1 MTQTPTP
8 FPPRRR
14 LATRLLRASL
24 LAGGSLASGLV
35 LAQAAKP
42 PATPIVT
49 RVPDKG
55 WQVCQTLKTDA
66 AAQLQCYQ
74 QWAESQSSA
83 SALPPEVSTFGG
95 DPVTGAPSTQVLT
108 LPALST
114 AAPDGKPVGCRNNKY
129 SELSKFWELQRGSDC
144 DNFSLRGYRPI
155 TLALV
160 TADTINTRP
169 TTPAPDHTVLTST
182 PYTRTETKI
191 QLSVRTKLA
200 KGLLKSGTSDQDDQD
215 SLWFGYTQQS
225 YWQMFNGNL
234 SRPFRSTDHEPE
246 LIYIYPHQIAL
257 PGGWSY
263 RLSGLGLVHQS
274 NGQSDPLSRSW
285 NRAYLMGA
293 AEKILGENSSI
304 TVQGRIWDRLR
315 ESSATDD
322 NPGIENYIGRAEV
335 SANWQVDST
344 NTLGLTVRHSLRKE
358 ARGSTRLDW
367 MIAPKAQPTYTG
379 LRYHVQLFSGYGDS
393 LIDWNNKRN
402 VISVGFSLVDW

>member
-129 SELSKFWELQRGSDC
+129 SELSKF
-144 DNFSLRGYRPI
+144 
-155 TLALV
+155 
-160 TADTINTRP
+160 
-169 TTPAPDHTVLTST
+169 
-182 PYTRTETKI
+182 
-191 QLSVRTKLA
+191 
-200 KGLLKSGTSDQDDQD
+200 
-215 SLWFGYTQQS
+215 
-225 YWQMFNGNL
+225 
-234 SRPFRSTDHEPE
+234 
-246 LIYIYPHQIAL
+246 
-257 PGGWSY
+257 
-263 RLSGLGLVHQS
+263 
-274 NGQSDPLSRSW
+274 
-285 NRAYLMGA
+285 
-293 AEKILGENSSI
+293 
-304 TVQGRIWDRLR
+304 
-315 ESSATDD
+315 
-322 NPGIENYIGRAEV
+322 
-335 SANWQVDST
+335 
-344 NTLGLTVRHSLRKE
+344 
-358 ARGSTRLDW
+358 
-367 MIAPKAQPTYTG
+367 
-379 LRYHVQLFSGYGDS
+379 
-393 LIDWNNKRN
+393 
-402 VISVGFSLVDW
+402 